1 MIGLGWVSAVRSW
14 TRSPDCRWVGRT
26 RRWMQC
32 KSQAGVAATHLED
45 DEDEIV
51 RDPKQSDAE

>member
-1 MIGLGWVSAVRSW
+1 
-14 TRSPDCRWVGRT
+14 
-26 RRWMQC
+26 MQC

-51 RDPKQSDAE
+51 RDPKQSDAEE